1 MRLVNLASLMLC
13 SSVVVLTG
21 CPDKTYIPLQS
32 GRMDSPEV
40 ANRPL
45 SIRGGLEL
53 VADKQIRVETNV
65 GDEGQSLALQD
76 VDVQLGEDELFDSE
90 YLLTGE
96 IAASLFPNFEVGYD
110 GGEHYNNVALKYQFL
125 GDESTNK
132 GVMAAVAYKRGWA
145 DGASKD
151 GFEDAFE
158 LDYDAKFDDYS
169 AIVGYRFNQKF
180 LAYGSVYRQNYDM
193 DLEFSGGGLV
203 APIAVDEQGDI
214 TGLSVAFEVAQQ
226 FDWSESSRLA
236 FTFEITHDNIKWD
249 DSLDESINTF
259 NTKVSI
265 QY

>member
-1 MRLVNLASLMLC
+1 MRLANLASLMLC

-21 CPDKTYIPLQS
+21 CPNKSYIPLQS

-40 ANRPL
+40 ANKPL

-53 VADKQIRVETNV
+53 VADKQLRVETHV
-65 GDEGQSLALQD
+65 DDEGQSLSLQD
-76 VDVQLGEDELFDSE
+76 IDVQLGEDELFGGD

-96 IAASLFPNFEVGYD
+96 IGASLFPNFEVGYD
-110 GGEHYNNVALKYQFL
+110 GGEHYNNISLKYQFL

-145 DGASKD
+145 DGTSKD
-151 GFEDAFE
+151 GFEDVFE
-158 LDYDAKFDDYS
+158 LDYDAKLDDYS
-169 AIVGYRFNQKF
+169 VIAGYRFNQKF

-193 DLEFSGGGLV
+193 ELNFTGGGLV
-203 APIAVDEQGDI
+203 APIAVDEQGDV
-214 TGLSVAFEVAQQ
+214 TGFSVAFEIAQQ
-226 FDWSESSRLA
+226 FDWSENSRLA
-236 FTFEITHDNIKWD
+236 FTFEITRDDIEWE
-249 DSLDESINTF
+249 DSLDESITTF